1 MSNEITTVIM
11 GPNRGSTYTGSGQFQ
26 LGNDSQS
33 QAIAA
38 NGMDKGGLR
47 GVAML
52 FVMLAEF
59 KARKKSIELA
69 EDYYKLNKRDFD
81 FFKATHQPGMAASA
95 TEAMSIT
102 TNPNYVPDYQASAAA
117 GVAKAGI
124 ADRQWFET
132 RRRAH
137 RYARG
142 RQRKVDFDFAMLRLH
157 AVIAGWNVA
166 RRYEYTYAQTHNNRA
181 FDRKLG
187 VANVG
192 IGVGNIVRQGL
203 AASVGK
209 LASAYDVIGDTVSSI
224 GNGLAAYSGYR
235 ASRESTRER
244 FKNGVEDNGN

>member
-1 MSNEITTVIM
+1 MSNETTTIVM
-11 GPNRGSTYTGSGQFQ
+11 GPNRGGTYTGAGQFQ
-26 LGNDSQS
+26 LFNDSPS
-33 QAIAA
+33 QATLT

-52 FVMLAEF
+52 FVMLAEW
-59 KARKKSIELA
+59 KAKKKSIELA
-69 EDYYKLNKRDFD
+69 EDYYKLNKRDYD

-95 TEAMSIT
+95 TEAMNPT
-102 TNPNYVPDYQASAAA
+102 TNPNYTPDYYASSAA

-137 RYARG
+137 RYAIG
-142 RQRKVDFDFAMLRLH
+142 RQRKVDYDFALLRLH

-235 ASRESTRER
+235 AGRENTRER
-244 FKNGVEDNGN
+244 FKSGVNNED